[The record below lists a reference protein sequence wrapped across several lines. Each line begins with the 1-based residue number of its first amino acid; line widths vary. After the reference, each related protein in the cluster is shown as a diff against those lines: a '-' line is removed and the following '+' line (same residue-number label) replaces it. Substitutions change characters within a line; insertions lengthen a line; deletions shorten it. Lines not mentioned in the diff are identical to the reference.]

1 MTLTANA
8 GRPHSLQQRTQ
19 TPSALTYLE
28 VEVGGIHE
36 LPSRKHVLGRQIALE
51 EKQGLVEGVV
61 AEGVSVFRHPQE
73 ATKAVDASEAS

>member
-1 MTLTANA
+1 M
-8 GRPHSLQQRTQ
+8 
-19 TPSALTYLE
+19 
-28 VEVGGIHE
+28 GGIHE
-36 LPSRKHVLGRQIALE
+36 LPSQKHVLGRQIALE